1 MIPCQE
7 NFYCAIAKNHLNLF
21 DKTMT
26 DTKKEKLVKAK
37 SEAVMLENADLLPTL
52 MREVEDKIVEV
63 RGQKTLLDFQVAAIY
78 GVETKRVNEA
88 VRNNPR
94 KFPEGYVFE
103 LTKEESAVL
112 RSKISTIETSAPT
125 LEPVNGKGHHSKY
138 NFKAFTRKG
147 LYMLATCLKSDRA
160 AHATVAIVE
169 TFDKV
174 QTLKQELLELHTVA
188 DKEVQKTKMQHFGEV
203 LTDIVMPDLQTSETE
218 SSLEINFF
226 IGKIKHTVR
235 RVRKENKK

>member
-1 MIPCQE
+1 MA
-7 NFYCAIAKNHLNLF
+7 N
-21 DKTMT
+21 
-26 DTKKEKLVKAK
+26 LVKK
-37 SEAVMLENADLLPTL
+37 DDNLLPAL
-52 MREVEDKIVEV
+52 MKEVEDKIVVV
-63 RGQKTLLDFQVAAIY
+63 RGQKTLLDFHVAAVY

-103 LTKEESAVL
+103 LTKEESAAL
-112 RSKISTIETSAPT
+112 RSKISTIEDSAATLEVLRSNNST
-125 LEPVNGKGHHSKY
+125 LEPVSSKGRHSKY

-160 AHATVAIVE
+160 ADATVAIVE

-174 QTLKQELLELHTVA
+174 QTLKQELLELHNET

-203 LTDIVMPDLQTSETE
+203 LSDVVMPDLQTQETE

-226 IGKIKHTVR
+226 IGKIKHTVK
-235 RVRKENKK
+235 RVRKEDPKN